1 MPRNTKKKKE
11 KDLSVEESQLI
22 FPLIALRD
30 TVVFPEFVVPLFIGR
45 QKSIKAIEIAF
56 SANRLVLLVTQRD
69 PTLDIILPK
78 DLFEFGTIC
87 HIDQMIQLTD
97 GTVKILVD
105 GLYRASIKDII
116 DEDHMMYGSAVKAE
130 ISDYNIKE
138 LDGLMLAL
146 LSNFESFF
154 KQNKKL
160 PADVFSSVSSIEDPS
175 KLCDT
180 VASYLPLKISERQ
193 GILETLSVKERLEKL
208 IFLMEEKSEIVLVE
222 KKIKNRVKRQVEK
235 NQKEYYLNEQLKA
248 IYREL
253 GDTDDLNNELRSL
266 ESKIKKSLMVKEAK
280 EKALSE
286 LKKLRNMAP
295 MSQESGIIRTYID
308 WLLNIPWAPSMGSV
322 SMQDA
327 EQILDHSHYGLEK
340 IKERIMEYLA
350 VQKRVPKMKAQIMC
364 FVGPPGVGKTSL
376 GKAIAEATKKSFARI
391 ALGGINDEAEIRGHR
406 RTYIGAM
413 PGKIMQAIKRAKFT
427 NPVIMLDEIDKLGAD
442 WRGDPASALLE
453 VLDPEQNQAFVDH
466 YIEVAYDL
474 SEVMFITTANSLD
487 IPSALLDRMEIINLT
502 GYTEEEKLSIA
513 KLHIIPKQLTQ
524 NGLKT
529 QELEISDTAINKIIS
544 HYTMESGVRNLE
556 REISKI
562 ARKSVRK
569 LVSDKKVKHIS
580 VDENNLKDFLGVV
593 KYSRLEASSI
603 ARVGVVTGLAWTE
616 AGGDVLS
623 IEALLLPGS
632 GNIISTG
639 KLGEVMQESI
649 KAAYSYVKSQYEV
662 FGIDEERFSKCDVH
676 IHVPEGAVPKD
687 GPSAGITI
695 CTAIVS
701 AFSNK
706 KVKADIAMTG
716 EITLIGKVL
725 GIGGLKEKLLAAR
738 RSGIKSVFI
747 PKENEKDLPD
757 IPKSILSELSIH
769 CVEHINDILDRVFV

>member
-1 MPRNTKKKKE
+1 MPRVKE
-11 KDLSVEESQLI
+11 KAGNHDKVEPELV
-22 FPLIALRD
+22 FPLVVLRD

-45 QKSIKAIEIAF
+45 QKSIKAIEEAF
-56 SANRLVLLVTQRD
+56 DGDQRVLLVTQKD
-69 PTLDIILPK
+69 STLDVVLPK
-78 DLFEFGTIC
+78 DLFGFGTVC

-97 GTVKILVD
+97 GTIKILVS
-105 GLYRASIKDII
+105 GLYRASIINIVD
-116 DEDHMMYGSAVKAE
+116 DDAMMRGSAIPAE
-130 ISDYNIKE
+130 TIEDNAKE
-138 LDGLMLAL
+138 IDGLILAL

-160 PADVFSSVSSIEDPS
+160 PADVFSSVSSIEDAS

-180 VASYLPLKISERQ
+180 IASYLPLKISERQ
-193 GILETLSVKERLEKL
+193 GILETLSVKKRLEKL

-222 KKIKNRVKRQVEK
+222 KKIKNRVKKQVEK

-253 GDTDDLNNELRSL
+253 GDTDDSSTELRAL
-266 ESKIKKSLMVKEAK
+266 DEKIKKSMMSKEAK
-280 EKALSE
+280 DKAVSE

-308 WLLNIPWAPSMGSV
+308 WLLSIPWTSAPGKASLNR
-322 SMQDA
+322 A
-327 EQILDHSHYGLEK
+327 EKILDRSHYGLEK

-376 GKAIAEATKKSFARI
+376 GKAIAEAIDKAFVRV
-391 ALGGINDEAEIRGHR
+391 ALGGVNDEAEIRGHR
-406 RTYIGAM
+406 RTYVGAM
-413 PGKIMQAIKRAKFT
+413 PGKIMQAIRRSKIT

-466 YIEVAYDL
+466 YIEIPYDL

-487 IPSALLDRMEIINLT
+487 IHPALLDRMELISLT

-513 KLHIIPKQLTQ
+513 KLHVVPKQMEQ
-524 NGLKT
+524 NGLKPG
-529 QELEISDTAINKIIS
+529 ELEITDAAVNRIIS
-544 HYTMESGVRNLE
+544 RYTMESGVRNLE

-562 ARKSVRK
+562 SRKVVRK
-569 LVSDKKVKHIS
+569 LVSNKKLKSIK
-580 VDENNLKDFLGVV
+580 VDAENLKDYLGVA
-593 KYSRLEASSI
+593 KYSRLEADDKPK
-603 ARVGVVTGLAWTE
+603 VGVVTGLAWTE

-623 IEALLLPGS
+623 IEAILLPGS

-639 KLGEVMQESI
+639 KLGEVMQESV
-649 KAAYSYVKSQYEV
+649 KAAYSYVKSQYKT
-662 FGIDEERFSKCDVH
+662 FNIDEEQFAKCDVH
-676 IHVPEGAVPKD
+676 VHVPEGAVPKD

-701 AFSNK
+701 AFSK
-706 KVKADIAMTG
+706 KQIRADVAMTG
-716 EITLIGKVL
+716 EITLIGNVL
-725 GIGGLKEKLLAAR
+725 RIGGLKEKLLAAR
-738 RSGIKSVFI
+738 RSGIKRVFI
-747 PKENEKDLPD
+747 PKENEKDIPELPGV
-757 IPKSILSELSIH
+757 ILSEMNIQ
-769 CVEHINDILDRVFV
+769 CVSHIDEVLERVFV